1 MPPQSKSVSSKSCLP
16 STQWSTHVPLVP
28 AAVLV
33 EHPSPVTQ
41 SVFCAQLKPVVT
53 RHELGIVP
61 TSRASPVLQVPTD
74 TEHGVPVASRHVPVV
89 PSHTSPV
96 LHAVGLL
103 PHGVVVAK
111 RHVIVVLSQT
121 SPVLQFPVWFK
132 HESPVV
138 KRQVWVVP
146 SHTSPV
152 MQLAT

>member
-1 MPPQSKSVSSKSCLP
+1 
-16 STQWSTHVPLVP
+16 
-28 AAVLV
+28 
-33 EHPSPVTQ
+33 
-41 SVFCAQLKPVVT
+41 
-53 RHELGIVP
+53 
-61 TSRASPVLQVPTD
+61 
-74 TEHGVPVASRHVPVV
+74 
-89 PSHTSPV
+89 
-96 LHAVGLL
+96 LL